1 MINKHDF
8 NNSVYENIEM
18 VQGDTLSFNFMITGL
33 RLGTPVALN
42 ATYTFS
48 CADEKDILFTATS
61 AHGEEE
67 ADGITLVEYNE
78 QKDVAT
84 YAVYI
89 SPAKTKD
96 LELARYYYDLQ
107 MEIDD
112 NRYTLL
118 RGRLELL
125 MQVSRG

>member
-8 NNSVYENIEM
+8 NNSVYKDIEM
-18 VQGDTLSFNFMITGL
+18 VQGDTLSFNFMLNGL
-33 RLGTPVALN
+33 KLGTPASLN
-42 ATYTFS
+42 PTFTFS

-61 AHGEEE
+61 AHGEED
-67 ADGITLVEYNE
+67 ADGITLVDYIES
-78 QKDVAT
+78 KDLAT

-96 LELARYYYDLQ
+96 LELGRYYYDLQ
-107 MEIDD
+107 MESED

>member
-8 NNSVYENIEM
+8 NNSVEVNIEM

-42 ATYTFS
+42 PTYTFS

-89 SPAKTKD
+89 SPAKTKNLD
-96 LELARYYYDLQ
+96 LARYYYDLQ
-107 MEIDD
+107 MELGDD
-112 NRYTLL
+112 VYTLMRGRFTLL
-118 RGRLELL
+118 REIT
-125 MQVSRG
+125 V